1 MLSSLVLVI
10 EDQLLRRSNTTEILR
25 EAGYDVIEA
34 EDAAIA
40 PIGSEETSTG
50 QPSGAALQM
59 PWVRDGVG
67 LALLLRRMYPHI
79 KVILSSSVFAR
90 RDGARCTRFTPK
102 SAHRARAGFAQD
114 QLRQFY
120 GLVH

>member
-10 EDQLLRRSNTTEILR
+10 EDQLLRRSNAIEILR

-34 EDAAIA
+34 EDAAVA
-40 PIGSEETSTG
+40 PIGSEQTSAG

-59 PWVRDGVG
+59 PWIRDGVD

-79 KVILSSSVFAR
+79 QVILSSSVFAR
-90 RDGARCTRFTPK
+90 QDGARCTRFAPK
-102 SAHRARAGFAQD
+102 SGRRARAGFEQD
-114 QLRQFY
+114 QMRQPY
-120 GLVH
+120 RLVH